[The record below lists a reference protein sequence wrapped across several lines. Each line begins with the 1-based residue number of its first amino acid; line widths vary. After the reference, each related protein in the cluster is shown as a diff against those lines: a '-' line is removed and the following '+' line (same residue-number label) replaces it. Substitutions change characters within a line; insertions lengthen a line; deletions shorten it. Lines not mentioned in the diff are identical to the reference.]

1 MADAGI
7 EKGAQPDPVMMEA
20 MRPFLWPFARIGEG
34 IEELS
39 RRTGLRPKTSSDSLK
54 VPAVIAAGNARN
66 LSDWF
71 DWAAEHL
78 GIEANL
84 VQTPVPEMLNL
95 LRAGGPAIFPSE
107 MYKLSGV
114 LSGVFLLVGWR
125 RGRPLMLT
133 PDLRIRPCD
142 PEHLRGMICW
152 PREGPLIP
160 EITRLVRAT
169 GIDPAREPRV
179 RAAMLRDQL
188 AQWQVQQIW
197 VLRLSPSA
205 SFWKQLS
212 RAGAFKKVAAMMGIY
227 AASYVAEIVGWA
239 LIGSAA
245 LGGTFDPGL
254 FVAWLL
260 LMATMI
266 PLGTLGGWWSAT
278 LALDAGRLLKARL
291 LAGALRMSSD
301 NIKRQGVGQLL
312 SRVVESQALES
323 LSLNGGMALLRSL
336 LALVFA
342 AWILGQGVAPATH
355 LLLLGGWTLLA
366 VAVSWNFFRRLR
378 VWTMTRLEMTHELI
392 EVMVGHRTRLAQE
405 PPNRSNA
412 AEDSAL
418 QNYLQISG
426 VMDWTAVTTT
436 LGVSSGWVIVG
447 LIGLVPAFVGNLEV
461 SSTAIAI
468 SLGGILFAQ
477 RAFGGISEGLAAA
490 GRAWVAWN
498 QVAPMFHAARN
509 KTSSKTYVTLEQ
521 LENEAIRMPLIDAQ
535 ALSFAYPSSN
545 ETVIE
550 STDLLISHGDR
561 ILLEGASG
569 GGKSTLAGLLT
580 GLNTARSGLLLLNGL
595 DRHTLG
601 DDWHR
606 LATSA
611 PQFHEN
617 HILSG
622 TVAFN
627 LLMGRQWPAP
637 GPDMLDAEALCK
649 ELGLGP
655 LLERMP
661 RGLNQYVG
669 ETGWQLS
676 HGERS
681 RIYLARALLQG
692 AHLTVLDESF
702 AALDPETLALCLEC
716 SLKRART
723 LMVIA
728 HP

>member
-1 MADAGI
+1 MADLGI
-7 EKGAQPDPVMMEA
+7 EKVAAEPDPRMMEA
-20 MRPFLWPFARIGEG
+20 MRPFLWPFSRLGEG
-34 IEELS
+34 VEELS
-39 RRTGLRPKTSSDSLK
+39 RRAGLRPKTASDSLK
-54 VPAVIAAGNARN
+54 VPAAIAAGNARN

-84 VQTPVPEMLNL
+84 VQTPVSEMPDL
-95 LRAGGPAIFPSE
+95 LRAGVPAIFTNG
-107 MYKLSGV
+107 MYEAPGV
-114 LSGVFLLVGWR
+114 LLLVGWR
-125 RGRPLMLT
+125 RGRPLMLA
-133 PDLRIRPCD
+133 PDLRVRSCD

-169 GIDPAREPRV
+169 GIDPAREAQV
-179 RAAMLRDQL
+179 RSAMLREQL
-188 AQWQVQQIW
+188 GQWQVERIW

-205 SFWKQLS
+205 NFWKQLS
-212 RAGAFKKVAAMMGIY
+212 HIGAFKKVAAMICIF
-227 AASYVAEIVGWA
+227 AASYVAEIFSWA

-245 LGGTFDPGL
+245 LGGNFDPGW
-254 FVAWLL
+254 FMAWLL

-278 LALDAGRLLKARL
+278 LAIDAGRVLKSRL

-301 NIKRQGVGQLL
+301 SIKRQGVGQLL

-336 LALVFA
+336 LALGFA
-342 AWILGQGVAPATH
+342 AWILSQGVAPATH

-366 VAVSWNFFRRLR
+366 VILSWNFFRKLR
-378 VWTMTRLEMTHELI
+378 RWTMTRLDMTHELI

-405 PPNRSNA
+405 PPQRSNGS
-412 AEDSAL
+412 EDSAL

-426 VMDWTAVTTT
+426 MMDWTAVTTT

-477 RAFGGISEGLAAA
+477 RAFGGISEGLSAA
-490 GRAWVAWN
+490 GRAWVAWA
-498 QVAPMFHAARN
+498 QVAPMFHAART
-509 KTSSKTYVTLEQ
+509 KTSSKAYITLEQ

-550 STDLLISHGDR
+550 ATDLLISHGDR
-561 ILLEGASG
+561 ILLEGSSG

-580 GLNTARSGLLLLNGL
+580 GLNTPRSGLLLLNGL

-622 TVAFN
+622 SVAFN
-627 LLMGRQWPAP
+627 LLMGKQWPAP
-637 GPDMLDAEALCK
+637 APDVEEAQALCE

-655 LLERMP
+655 LLARMP
-661 RGLNQYVG
+661 GGMTQYVG

-681 RIYLARALLQG
+681 RIFLARALLQG

-702 AALDPETLALCLEC
+702 AALDPETLALCLDC

>member
-1 MADAGI
+1 MADLGI
-7 EKGAQPDPVMMEA
+7 EAGVALPDPRMMEA
-20 MRPFLWPFARIGEG
+20 MRPFLWPMDRIGDA

-39 RRTGLRPKTSSDSLK
+39 RRSGLRRGGPSDALKAPSSLM
-54 VPAVIAAGNARN
+54 AGDQRN

-78 GIEANL
+78 EIEANL
-84 VQTPVPEMLNL
+84 VQTPVTEMREL
-95 LRAGGPAIFPSE
+95 LRAGGPAIIPNAMFEIP
-107 MYKLSGV
+107 GV
-114 LSGVFLLVGWR
+114 LLLIGWS
-125 RGRPLMLT
+125 RGKPRLLG
-133 PDLRIRPCD
+133 PDLRIRSCD
-142 PEHLRGMICW
+142 PEHLRSLICW

-169 GIDPAREPRV
+169 GIDPAREPQV
-179 RAAMLRDQL
+179 RAAMLSEQL
-188 AQWQVQQIW
+188 AQWQVDRIW
-197 VLRLSPSA
+197 ILRLAPSA
-205 SFWKQLS
+205 NFWKQLS
-212 RAGAFKKVAAMMGIY
+212 RVGAFRKVGAMTLIF
-227 AASYVAEIVGWA
+227 ALSYVAEIAGWA

-245 LGGTFDPGL
+245 LGGSFDPGL
-254 FVAWLL
+254 FAAWLL
-260 LMATMI
+260 LLGTMI
-266 PLGTLGGWWSAT
+266 PLQTLGGWWSAT
-278 LALDAGRLLKARL
+278 LALDAGRLLKSRL

-301 NIKRQGVGQLL
+301 SVKRQGVGQLL

-323 LSLNGGMALLRSL
+323 LSLNGGMSLLRSIL
-336 LALVFA
+336 QLGFA
-342 AWILGQGVAPATH
+342 AWILSQGIAPTAH
-355 LLLLGGWTLLA
+355 LLLLGAWTVLA
-366 VAVSWNFFRRLR
+366 IALSWNYFRRLR
-378 VWTMTRLEMTHELI
+378 AWSFARLDMTHELI

-405 PPNRSNA
+405 PPSRTHSG
-412 AEDSAL
+412 EDSGL
-418 QNYLQISG
+418 QNYLHLSSA
-426 VMDWTAVTTT
+426 MDTAAITTMM
-436 LGVSSGWVIVG
+436 GVSTGWVIVG
-447 LIGLVPAFVGNLEV
+447 LAGLVPAFVRDLDV

-477 RAFGGISEGLAAA
+477 RAFGGIADGLSAV
-490 GRAWVAWN
+490 GRALVAWK

-509 KTSSKTYVTLEQ
+509 KTSSKAYVTLEQ
-521 LENEAIRMPLIDAQ
+521 IENDAIKTPLVDAQ
-535 ALSFAYPSSN
+535 ALSFSYPSSN
-545 ETVIE
+545 ETVFE
-550 STDLLISHGDR
+550 GTDLIIAHGER
-561 ILLEGASG
+561 ILLEGPSG
-569 GGKSTLAGLLT
+569 GGKSTLAAVLT
-580 GLNTARSGLLLLNGL
+580 GLHAPKAGLLLLNGL

-617 HILSG
+617 HVLSG

-637 GPDMLDAEALCK
+637 IPDIAEAWKVCD

-655 LLERMP
+655 LLKRMP
-661 RGLNQYVG
+661 GGLQQFIG

-681 RIYLARALLQG
+681 RIFLARALLQR
-692 AHLTVLDESF
+692 ANLIVLDESF
-702 AALDPETLALCLEC
+702 AALDPETLALCLDC

>member
-7 EKGAQPDPVMMEA
+7 DIGAAEPDPRMLEA

-34 IEELS
+34 IEALS
-39 RRTGLRPKTSSDSLK
+39 RRAGLRPSTQSDAIK
-54 VPAVIAAGNARN
+54 VPATIAAGNARN

-84 VQTPVPEMLNL
+84 VQTPVSEMPDL
-95 LRAGGPAIFPSE
+95 LRSGGPAVFPNG
-107 MYKLSGV
+107 MYGAP
-114 LSGVFLLVGWR
+114 GVFLLMGWR
-125 RGRPLMLT
+125 RGKPLMLA
-133 PDLRIRPCD
+133 PDLKVRACD

-169 GIDPAREPRV
+169 GIDAAREPRV
-179 RAAMLRDQL
+179 RAAMLREQL
-188 AQWQVQQIW
+188 AQWQVERIW
-197 VLRLSPSA
+197 VLRLAPSA

-212 RAGAFKKVAAMMGIY
+212 RAGAFRKVAAMMGLF
-227 AASYVAEIVGWA
+227 AVSYVAEIVGWA

-245 LGGTFDPGL
+245 LGGTFDLGW

-266 PLGTLGGWWSAT
+266 PLQTIGGWWSAT

-301 NIKRQGVGQLL
+301 SIKRQGVGQLL

-323 LSLNGGMALLRSL
+323 LSLNGGMSLLRSL
-336 LALVFA
+336 LALAFA
-342 AWILGQGVAPATH
+342 AWILSQGVAPTTH
-355 LLLLGGWTLLA
+355 LILLGGWTLLA
-366 VAVSWNFFRRLR
+366 VALSWNFFRKLR
-378 VWTMTRLEMTHELI
+378 DWTMTRLDMTHELI

-405 PPNRSNA
+405 PPQRSNGS
-412 AEDSAL
+412 EDSAL
-418 QNYLQISG
+418 QNYLQVSG
-426 VMDWTAVTTT
+426 AMDWTAVTTT

-447 LIGLVPAFVGNLEV
+447 LIGLVPAFVGDLQV

-477 RAFGGISEGLAAA
+477 RAFGGISEGLSAA

-550 STDLLISHGDR
+550 GTDLLIAHGDR
-561 ILLEGASG
+561 LLLEGASG

-580 GLNTARSGLLLLNGL
+580 GLNTPRSGLLLLNGL

-622 TVAFN
+622 SVAFN
-627 LLMGRQWPAP
+627 LLMGKQWPAP
-637 GPDMLDAEALCK
+637 VADLREAEALCK

-655 LLERMP
+655 LIERMP
-661 RGLNQYVG
+661 GGLNQYVG

-702 AALDPETLALCLEC
+702 AALDPETLALCLDC

>member
-1 MADAGI
+1 MADAGL
-7 EKGAQPDPVMMEA
+7 ELGAANPDPRMLEA
-20 MRPFLWPFARIGEG
+20 MRPFLWPFARVGEG

-39 RRTGLRPKTSSDSLK
+39 RRAGLRPRLASDSVK
-54 VPAVIAAGNARN
+54 VPATIAAGNRRN
-66 LSDWF
+66 LADWF

-78 GIEANL
+78 GIEANM
-84 VQTPVPEMLNL
+84 VQTPVPEMLDL
-95 LRAGGPAIFPSE
+95 LRSGVPAIFPTSL
-107 MYKLSGV
+107 YGV
-114 LSGVFLLVGWR
+114 PGVFLLIGWR
-125 RGRPLMLT
+125 RGRPLLLAA
-133 PDLRIRPCD
+133 DLRIRSCD
-142 PEHLRGMICW
+142 PENLRGMICW

-160 EITRLVRAT
+160 EINRLVRAI
-169 GIDPAREPRV
+169 GIDPAREAQV
-179 RAAMLRDQL
+179 RAAMLREQL
-188 AQWQVQQIW
+188 AQWQVEPIW
-197 VLRLSPSA
+197 VLRLAPSA
-205 SFWKQLS
+205 SFLKQLS
-212 RAGAFKKVAAMMGIY
+212 RAGAFRKIAAMTGLF
-227 AASYVAEIVGWA
+227 AVSYVAEIAGWV

-245 LGGTFDPGL
+245 LGGNFDLGW
-254 FVAWLL
+254 FMAWLL

-266 PLGTLGGWWSAT
+266 PLQTMGSWWSAT

-301 NIKRQGVGQLL
+301 SIKRQGVGQLL

-323 LSLNGGMALLRSL
+323 LSLNGGMSLLRSIL
-336 LALVFA
+336 SLGFA
-342 AWILGQGVAPATH
+342 AWILGQGVAATTH
-355 LLLLGGWTLLA
+355 LTLLAGWTLLS
-366 VAVSWNFFRRLR
+366 VALAWNFFRKLRL
-378 VWTMTRLEMTHELI
+378 WTMTRLDMTHELI

-405 PPNRSNA
+405 PHQRSNA
-412 AEDSAL
+412 GEDSAL
-418 QNYLQISG
+418 QNYLHISG
-426 VMDWTAVTTT
+426 VMDWTAVSTTM
-436 LGVSSGWVIVG
+436 GVSAGWVIVG
-447 LIGLVPAFVGNLEV
+447 LIGLVPAFVGDLSV
-461 SSTAIAI
+461 SSTQIAI

-477 RAFGGISEGLAAA
+477 RAFAGISDGLSAA

-521 LENEAIRMPLIDAQ
+521 LENEAIKMPLIDAQ
-535 ALSFAYPSSN
+535 ALTFAYPSSH

-550 STDLLISHGDR
+550 STDLLIAHGDR

-569 GGKSTLAGLLT
+569 GGKSTLAALLT
-580 GLNTARSGLLLLNGL
+580 GLNTPRSGLLLLNGL

-622 TVAFN
+622 SMAFN

-637 GPDMLDAEALCK
+637 PPDLVEAQKLCQ

-661 RGLNQYVG
+661 AGLNQYVG

-681 RIYLARALLQG
+681 RIYLARALLQR

-702 AALDPETLALCLEC
+702 AALDPETLALCLDC

>member
-1 MADAGI
+1 MADAGL
-7 EKGAQPDPVMMEA
+7 ELGFADPDPGMLEA
-20 MRPFLWPFARIGEG
+20 IRPFLWPSARVGEA

-39 RRTGLRPKTSSDSLK
+39 RRTGLRPKVGSDSVK
-54 VPAVIAAGNARN
+54 VPAAIAAGNARN

-78 GIEANL
+78 GIEANQ
-84 VQTPVPEMLNL
+84 VQTPVPETLDL
-95 LRAGGPAIFPSE
+95 LRSGVPAICSTEVFE
-107 MYKLSGV
+107 TNGV
-114 LSGVFLLVGWR
+114 LLLAGWR
-125 RGRPLMLT
+125 RGRPLLLA
-133 PDLRIRPCD
+133 PDLRIRSCD
-142 PEHLRGMICW
+142 PEHLRAILCW
-152 PREGPLIP
+152 PREAPLIP
-160 EITRLVRAT
+160 KITHLIRAT
-169 GIDPAREPRV
+169 GIDPAREIQV
-179 RAAMLRDQL
+179 RNAMLQEQL
-188 AQWQVQQIW
+188 AQWNVTHIW
-197 VLRLSPSA
+197 VLRLSPSTN
-205 SFWKQLS
+205 FWKQLS
-212 RAGAFKKVAAMMGIY
+212 RIGGFRKIAAMTGIF
-227 AASYVAEIVGWA
+227 AVSYVAEIASWA

-245 LGGTFDPGL
+245 LGGNFDLGW
-254 FVAWLL
+254 FMAWLL

-266 PLGTLGGWWSAT
+266 PLQTVGGWWSAT

-301 NIKRQGVGQLL
+301 SIKRQGVGQLL

-323 LSLNGGMALLRSL
+323 LSLNGGMSLLRSIL
-336 LALVFA
+336 QLGFA
-342 AWILGQGVAPATH
+342 AWILGQGVAPTTH

-366 VAVSWNFFRRLR
+366 VALAWNFFRKLR
-378 VWTMTRLEMTHELI
+378 RWTMTRLDMTHDLI

-405 PPNRSNA
+405 PPQRSNG

-418 QNYLQISG
+418 QNYLHISG
-426 VMDWTAVTTT
+426 AMDWTAVTTT
-436 LGVSSGWVIVG
+436 MGVSSGWVIVG
-447 LIGLVPAFVGNLEV
+447 LIGLVPAFVGDLQV
-461 SSTAIAI
+461 SSGAIAI

-477 RAFGGISEGLAAA
+477 RAFGGISDGLSAA
-490 GRAWVAWN
+490 GRAWVAWQ

-509 KTSSKTYVTLEQ
+509 KTSSKAYVTLEQ
-521 LENEAIRMPLIDAQ
+521 IESDTFKMPLIDAQ
-535 ALSFAYPSSN
+535 SLTFAYPSSN

-550 STDLLISHGDR
+550 AADLVIAHGDR

-569 GGKSTLAGLLT
+569 GGKSTLAALLT
-580 GLNTARSGLLLLNGL
+580 GLNTPKSGLLLLNGL

-606 LATSA
+606 IATSA

-622 TVAFN
+622 SVAFN
-627 LLMGRQWPAP
+627 LLMGRQWPATP
-637 GPDMLDAEALCK
+637 SVSKEAQELCE

-655 LLERMP
+655 LLARMP
-661 RGLNQYVG
+661 GGINQYVG

-681 RIYLARALLQG
+681 RIFLARALLQR
-692 AHLTVLDESF
+692 AHFIVLDESF
-702 AALDPETLALCLEC
+702 AALDPETLALCLDC

>member
-1 MADAGI
+1 MADLGI
-7 EKGAQPDPVMMEA
+7 EAGTALPDPRMMEA
-20 MRPFLWPFARIGEG
+20 MRPFLWPMDRIGEG
-34 IEELS
+34 LEELS
-39 RRTGLRPKTSSDSLK
+39 RRNGLRRRGTTDPVK
-54 VPAVIAAGNARN
+54 VPAVLAAGNYRN
-66 LSDWF
+66 LADWF

-84 VQTPVPEMLNL
+84 VQTPVSEMPDL
-95 LRAGGPAIFPSE
+95 LRTGGPAVFPNGMFE
-107 MYKLSGV
+107 IPGV
-114 LSGVFLLVGWR
+114 LLLAGWR
-125 RGRPLMLT
+125 RGRPLMLA
-133 PDLRIRPCD
+133 PDLRIRPVEL
-142 PEHLRGMICW
+142 EHLRGMICW

-169 GIDPAREPRV
+169 GIDPAREAQV
-179 RAAMLRDQL
+179 RAAMLREQL
-188 AQWQVQQIW
+188 AQWEVERIW
-197 VLRLSPSA
+197 VLRLAPSA

-212 RAGAFKKVAAMMGIY
+212 RIGAFRKVAAMTGIF
-227 AASYVAEIVGWA
+227 AASYVAEIAGWA

-245 LGGTFDPGL
+245 LGGTFDLGW
-254 FVAWLL
+254 FMAWLL

-266 PLGTLGGWWSAT
+266 PLQTIGGWWSAT

-291 LAGALRMSSD
+291 LAGALRMSTDS
-301 NIKRQGVGQLL
+301 IKRQGVGQLL

-323 LSLNGGMALLRSL
+323 LSLNGGMSLLRSL
-336 LALVFA
+336 LQLGFA
-342 AWILGQGVAPATH
+342 AWILAQGVAPATH
-355 LLLLGGWTLLA
+355 LMLLGTWTLLA
-366 VAVSWNFFRRLR
+366 VALSWNFFRKLR
-378 VWTMTRLEMTHELI
+378 AWTMTRLDMTHELI

-405 PPNRSNA
+405 PPNRSNG

-418 QNYLQISG
+418 RNYLQISG
-426 VMDWTAVTTT
+426 AMDWTAVSTT

-447 LIGLVPAFVGNLEV
+447 LIGLVPAFVGDLDV

-477 RAFGGISEGLAAA
+477 RAFGGISEGLGAA
-490 GRAWVAWN
+490 GRAWVAWK

-509 KTSSKTYVTLEQ
+509 KTSSKTYITLEQ
-521 LENEAIRMPLIDAQ
+521 QESEAIRTPLIDAQ
-535 ALSFAYPSSN
+535 ALSFAYPSSA

-550 STDLLISHGDR
+550 ATDLVIAHGDR
-561 ILLEGASG
+561 ILLEGSSG

-580 GLNTARSGLLLLNGL
+580 GLNTPRSGLLLLNGL

-622 TVAFN
+622 SVAFN

-637 GPDMLDAEALCK
+637 GADHVEAHKLCE

-655 LLERMP
+655 LIARMP
-661 RGLNQYVG
+661 GGLMQYVG

-681 RIYLARALLQG
+681 RIYLARALLQN

>member
-1 MADAGI
+1 M
-7 EKGAQPDPVMMEA
+7 
-20 MRPFLWPFARIGEG
+20 
-34 IEELS
+34 
-39 RRTGLRPKTSSDSLK
+39 T
-54 VPAVIAAGNARN
+54 
-66 LSDWF
+66 
-71 DWAAEHL
+71 
-78 GIEANL
+78 
-84 VQTPVPEMLNL
+84 
-95 LRAGGPAIFPSE
+95 AIF
-107 MYKLSGV
+107 
-114 LSGVFLLVGWR
+114 
-125 RGRPLMLT
+125 
-133 PDLRIRPCD
+133 
-142 PEHLRGMICW
+142 
-152 PREGPLIP
+152 
-160 EITRLVRAT
+160 
-169 GIDPAREPRV
+169 
-179 RAAMLRDQL
+179 
-188 AQWQVQQIW
+188 
-197 VLRLSPSA
+197 
-205 SFWKQLS
+205 
-212 RAGAFKKVAAMMGIY
+212 
-227 AASYVAEIVGWA
+227 AASYVAEIAGWA

-245 LGGTFDPGL
+245 LGGTFDLGW
-254 FVAWLL
+254 FMAWLL
-260 LMATMI
+260 LMGTMI
-266 PLGTLGGWWSAT
+266 PLQTLGGWWSAT

-301 NIKRQGVGQLL
+301 SVKRQGVGQLL

-323 LSLNGGMALLRSL
+323 LSLNGGMSLLRSL
-336 LALVFA
+336 IQLGFA

-355 LLLLGGWTLLA
+355 LSLLTGWTLLA
-366 VAVSWNFFRRLR
+366 VALSWKFFRRLR
-378 VWTMTRLEMTHELI
+378 AWTITRLDMTHELI

-405 PPNRSNA
+405 PPDRSNG

-426 VMDWTAVTTT
+426 AMDWTAVTTT

-477 RAFGGISEGLAAA
+477 RAFGGIAEGLAAA

-509 KTSSKTYVTLEQ
+509 KTSSQSYVTLEQ
-521 LENEAIRMPLIDAQ
+521 LENQAIKTPLIDAQ

-550 STDLLISHGDR
+550 GADLIIAHGDR

-580 GLNTARSGLLLLNGL
+580 GLNTPKSGLLLLNGL

-622 TVAFN
+622 SVAFN

-637 GPDMLDAEALCK
+637 GADYIEAEALCK

-655 LLERMP
+655 LLARMP
-661 RGLNQYVG
+661 GGINQYVG

-681 RIYLARALLQG
+681 RIYLARALLQR

-702 AALDPETLALCLEC
+702 AALDPETLALCLDC

>member
-7 EKGAQPDPVMMEA
+7 EVGAAEPDPRMMDA

-39 RRTGLRPKTSSDSLK
+39 RRAGLRPKVGSDTVR
-54 VPAVIAAGNARN
+54 VPAAIAAGNARN
-66 LSDWF
+66 LADWF

-84 VQTPVPEMLNL
+84 VQTPVSEMLDL
-95 LRAGGPAIFPSE
+95 LRAGGPAVFPNG
-107 MYKLSGV
+107 MYGTN
-114 LSGVFLLVGWR
+114 GVFLLVGWK
-125 RGRPLMLT
+125 RGRPQLLA
-133 PDLRIRPCD
+133 PDLRIRSCD

-169 GIDPAREPRV
+169 GIDAAREPQV
-179 RAAMLRDQL
+179 RTAMLREQL
-188 AQWQVQQIW
+188 AQWEVERIW
-197 VLRLSPSA
+197 VLRLAPSA

-212 RAGAFKKVAAMMGIY
+212 RIGAFRKVAAMTAIF
-227 AASYVAEIVGWA
+227 AAGYVAEIASWA

-245 LGGTFDPGL
+245 LGGTFDLGW
-254 FVAWLL
+254 FMAWLL

-266 PLGTLGGWWSAT
+266 PLQTVGGWWSAT

-291 LAGALRMSSD
+291 LAGAMRMSSD
-301 NIKRQGVGQLL
+301 SIKRQGVGQLL

-323 LSLNGGMALLRSL
+323 LSLNGGMALLRSV
-336 LALVFA
+336 LALGFA

-366 VAVSWNFFRRLR
+366 VALSWNFFRKLR
-378 VWTMTRLEMTHELI
+378 TWTMTRLDMTHELI

-405 PPNRSNA
+405 PPNRSNSG
-412 AEDSAL
+412 EDSAL

-426 VMDWTAVTTT
+426 AMDWTAVTTT

-447 LIGLVPAFVGNLEV
+447 LVGLVPAFVSNLEV

-477 RAFGGISEGLAAA
+477 RAFGGISEGLTAA
-490 GRAWVAWN
+490 GRAWVAWV

-550 STDLLISHGDR
+550 ATDLLIAHGDR

-580 GLNTARSGLLLLNGL
+580 GLNTPRSGLLLLNGL

-627 LLMGRQWPAP
+627 LLMGKQWPAP
-637 GPDMLDAEALCK
+637 VVDRKAAQDLCE

-655 LLERMP
+655 LLARMP
-661 RGLNQYVG
+661 GGLNQYVG

-702 AALDPETLALCLEC
+702 AALDPETLALCLDC

>member
-1 MADAGI
+1 MADVGI
-7 EKGAQPDPVMMEA
+7 EKGVARPDPVMMEA
-20 MRPFLWPFARIGEG
+20 MRPFLWPLARVGEG

-39 RRTGLRPKTSSDSLK
+39 RRSGLRPKTGSDSVK
-54 VPAVIAAGNARN
+54 VPAALAAGNPRN

-78 GIEANL
+78 GIEATL
-84 VQTPVPEMLNL
+84 VSTPVPELPNL
-95 LRAGGPAIFPSE
+95 LRVGGPAIFSSL
-107 MYKLSGV
+107 MFDV
-114 LSGVFLLVGWR
+114 NGVFLLVGWR

-142 PEHLRGMICW
+142 PEHLRALICW

-169 GIDPAREPRV
+169 GIDPAREARV
-179 RAAMLRDQL
+179 RAAMLGEQL
-188 AQWQVQQIW
+188 AQWQIESIW
-197 VLRLSPSA
+197 ALRLAPSA
-205 SFWKQLS
+205 SFLRQLS
-212 RAGAFKKVAAMMGIY
+212 RVGAFRKVAAMTGIF
-227 AASYVAEIVGWA
+227 AASYVAEIAGWA

-245 LGGTFDPGL
+245 LGGTFDPSL
-254 FVAWLL
+254 FMAWLL

-266 PLGTLGGWWSAT
+266 PLQTLGGWWSAN

-301 NIKRQGVGQLL
+301 SIKRQGVGQLL

-323 LSLNGGMALLRSL
+323 LSLNGGMALLRSIL
-336 LALVFA
+336 QLGFA

-355 LLLLGGWTLLA
+355 LLLLSGWTLLA
-366 VAVSWNFFRRLR
+366 IALSWNFFRKLR
-378 VWTMTRLEMTHELI
+378 RWTMTRLDMTHELI

-405 PPNRSNA
+405 PPNRSNRP
-412 AEDSAL
+412 EDSAL

-426 VMDWTAVTTT
+426 AMDWTSVSTT
-436 LGVSSGWVIVG
+436 LGVSTGWVIVG
-447 LIGLVPAFVGNLEV
+447 LIGLVPAFVGDLQV

-477 RAFGGISEGLAAA
+477 RAFSGISAGLSAA
-490 GRAWVAWN
+490 GRAWVAWY

-509 KTSSKTYVTLEQ
+509 KTSSQTYVTLEQ
-521 LENEAIRMPLIDAQ
+521 LENSAIKTPLIDAQ
-535 ALSFAYPSSN
+535 ALTFAYPSSN
-545 ETVIE
+545 ETVVE
-550 STDLLISHGDR
+550 GADLLIAHGDR
-561 ILLEGASG
+561 ILLEGPSG

-580 GLNTARSGLLLLNGL
+580 GLNTPGSGLLLLNGL

-622 TVAFN
+622 SVAFN

-637 GPDMLDAEALCK
+637 DPDKWEAQQLCI

-655 LLERMP
+655 LIERMP
-661 RGLNQYVG
+661 AGLNQYVG

-681 RIYLARALLQG
+681 RIYLARALLQR

-702 AALDPETLALCLEC
+702 AALDPETLALCLDC

>member
-7 EKGAQPDPVMMEA
+7 EVDAAEPDPGMVEA

-39 RRTGLRPKTSSDSLK
+39 RRSGLRPRLASDTVK
-54 VPAVIAAGNARN
+54 VPATIAAGNARN
-66 LSDWF
+66 LADWF

-84 VQTPVPEMLNL
+84 VQTPVSEMPDL
-95 LRAGGPAIFPSE
+95 LRAGGPAVFPNG
-107 MYKLSGV
+107 MYGTP
-114 LSGVFLLVGWR
+114 GVFLLLGWR
-125 RGRPLMLT
+125 RGRPQLLA
-133 PDLRIRPCD
+133 PDLRIRSCD

-169 GIDPAREPRV
+169 GIDAARESRV
-179 RAAMLRDQL
+179 RTAMLREQL
-188 AQWQVQQIW
+188 AQWEVERIW
-197 VLRLSPSA
+197 VLRLPPSA

-212 RAGAFKKVAAMMGIY
+212 RIGAFRKVAAMTGIF
-227 AASYVAEIVGWA
+227 AASYVAEIAGWA

-245 LGGTFDPGL
+245 LGGTFDLGW
-254 FVAWLL
+254 FMAWLL
-260 LMATMI
+260 LMGTMI
-266 PLGTLGGWWSAT
+266 PLQTLGSWWSAT

-323 LSLNGGMALLRSL
+323 LSLNGGMSLLRSL
-336 LALVFA
+336 LQLGFA
-342 AWILGQGVAPATH
+342 AWILAQGVAPATH

-366 VAVSWNFFRRLR
+366 VALSWNFFRKLR
-378 VWTMTRLEMTHELI
+378 RWTITRLDMTHELI

-405 PPNRSNA
+405 PPNRSNG

-426 VMDWTAVTTT
+426 AMDWTAVSTT

-490 GRAWVAWN
+490 GRAWVAWK
-498 QVAPMFHAARN
+498 QVAPMFYAARN
-509 KTSSKTYVTLEQ
+509 KKSSQTYVTLEQ

-535 ALSFAYPSSN
+535 ALTFAYPSSN

-550 STDLLISHGDR
+550 ATDLLIAHGDR
-561 ILLEGASG
+561 ILLEGSSG

-580 GLNTARSGLLLLNGL
+580 GLNAPKSGLLLLNGL

-622 TVAFN
+622 SVAFN

-637 GPDMLDAEALCK
+637 GPDQIEAMELCE

-655 LLERMP
+655 LLARMP
-661 RGLNQYVG
+661 GGINQYVG

>member
-1 MADAGI
+1 MADVGI
-7 EKGAQPDPVMMEA
+7 EKGVAKPDPVMMEA
-20 MRPFLWPFARIGEG
+20 MRPFLWPLARLGEG

-39 RRTGLRPKTSSDSLK
+39 RRSGLRPKTTSDSVK
-54 VPAVIAAGNARN
+54 VPAAIAAGDPRN
-66 LSDWF
+66 LVDWF

-78 GIEANL
+78 GIEATF
-84 VQTPVPEMLNL
+84 VQTPVPEVPAL
-95 LRAGGPAIFPSE
+95 LRSGGPAVFSNS
-107 MYKLSGV
+107 MYGMQ
-114 LSGVFLLVGWR
+114 GVFLLMGWR

-133 PDLRIRPCD
+133 PELRIRPCD
-142 PEHLRGMICW
+142 PEHLRGMVCW
-152 PREGPLIP
+152 SREGPLMA

-169 GIDPAREPRV
+169 GIDPARESKV
-179 RAAMLRDQL
+179 RAAMLSEQL
-188 AQWQVQQIW
+188 AQWNVERIW
-197 VLRLSPSA
+197 ILRLPPSA

-212 RAGAFKKVAAMMGIY
+212 RIGAFRKVAALTGLF
-227 AASYVAEIVGWA
+227 AVSYVAEIAGWA

-245 LGGTFDPGL
+245 LGGNFDLGW
-254 FVAWLL
+254 FMAWLL

-266 PLGTLGGWWSAT
+266 PLQTMGAWWSAT

-301 NIKRQGVGQLL
+301 SIKRQGVGQLL

-323 LSLNGGMALLRSL
+323 LSLNGGMSLLRSL
-336 LALVFA
+336 LQLGFA
-342 AWILGQGVAPATH
+342 AWILAQGVAPSTH

-366 VAVSWNFFRRLR
+366 IALSWNFFRKLRTWTIIRLD
-378 VWTMTRLEMTHELI
+378 MTHELI

-405 PPNRSNA
+405 PPNRSNGP
-412 AEDSAL
+412 EDSAL

-426 VMDWTAVTTT
+426 AMDWTSVSTT
-436 LGVSSGWVIVG
+436 LGVSTGWVIVG
-447 LIGLVPAFVGNLEV
+447 LIGLVPAFVGDLQV

-477 RAFGGISEGLAAA
+477 RAFAGISAGLSAA
-490 GRAWVAWN
+490 GRAWVAWY

-509 KTSSKTYVTLEQ
+509 KTSSQTYVTLEQ
-521 LENEAIRMPLIDAQ
+521 LENSAIKTPLIDAQ
-535 ALSFAYPSSN
+535 ALTFAYPSSN

-550 STDLLISHGDR
+550 GTDLLVAHGDR

-580 GLNTARSGLLLLNGL
+580 GLNTPGSGLLLLNGL

-622 TVAFN
+622 SIAFN

-637 GPDMLDAEALCK
+637 DPDKWEALELCK

-661 RGLNQYVG
+661 AGINQYVG

-681 RIYLARALLQG
+681 RIYLARALLQR

>member
-1 MADAGI
+1 
-7 EKGAQPDPVMMEA
+7 
-20 MRPFLWPFARIGEG
+20 
-34 IEELS
+34 
-39 RRTGLRPKTSSDSLK
+39 
-54 VPAVIAAGNARN
+54 
-66 LSDWF
+66 
-71 DWAAEHL
+71 
-78 GIEANL
+78 
-84 VQTPVPEMLNL
+84 
-95 LRAGGPAIFPSE
+95 
-107 MYKLSGV
+107 
-114 LSGVFLLVGWR
+114 
-125 RGRPLMLT
+125 
-133 PDLRIRPCD
+133 
-142 PEHLRGMICW
+142 
-152 PREGPLIP
+152 
-160 EITRLVRAT
+160 
-169 GIDPAREPRV
+169 
-179 RAAMLRDQL
+179 
-188 AQWQVQQIW
+188 
-197 VLRLSPSA
+197 
-205 SFWKQLS
+205 
-212 RAGAFKKVAAMMGIY
+212 
-227 AASYVAEIVGWA
+227 
-239 LIGSAA
+239 
-245 LGGTFDPGL
+245 
-254 FVAWLL
+254 
-260 LMATMI
+260 
-266 PLGTLGGWWSAT
+266 
-278 LALDAGRLLKARL
+278 
-291 LAGALRMSSD
+291 
-301 NIKRQGVGQLL
+301 
-312 SRVVESQALES
+312 ALES
-323 LSLNGGMALLRSL
+323 LSLNGGMALLRSV
-336 LALVFA
+336 LALGFA
-342 AWILGQGVAPATH
+342 AWILSQGVAPGTH

-366 VAVSWNFFRRLR
+366 LALSWNFFRKLR
-378 VWTMTRLEMTHELI
+378 TWTMTRLDMTHELI

-405 PPNRSNA
+405 PPSRSNGG
-412 AEDSAL
+412 EDSAL

-447 LIGLVPAFVGNLEV
+447 LIGLVPAFVSDLEV

-477 RAFGGISEGLAAA
+477 RAFGGISDGLSAA
-490 GRAWVAWN
+490 GRAWVAWA

-509 KTSSKTYVTLEQ
+509 KTSSKAYVTLEQ
-521 LENEAIRMPLIDAQ
+521 LETEAIKTPLIDAQ
-535 ALSFAYPSSN
+535 SLSFAYPSSN

-550 STDLLISHGDR
+550 ATDLLIAHGDR

-580 GLNTARSGLLLLNGL
+580 GLSTPRSGLLLLNGL

-637 GPDMLDAEALCK
+637 AADRKEAQDLCE

-655 LLERMP
+655 LLARMP
-661 RGLNQYVG
+661 GGLNQYVG

-702 AALDPETLALCLEC
+702 AALDPETLALCLDC

>member
-1 MADAGI
+1 MADAGV
-7 EKGAQPDPVMMEA
+7 EKIAAEPDPRMMEA

-39 RRTGLRPKTSSDSLK
+39 RRAGLRPSLGSDSLK
-54 VPAVIAAGNARN
+54 VPAAIAAGDARN
-66 LSDWF
+66 LADWF

-84 VQTPVPEMLNL
+84 VQTPVSEMMDL
-95 LRAGGPAIFPSE
+95 LRAGGPAVFPNG
-107 MYKLSGV
+107 MYGAPGV
-114 LSGVFLLVGWR
+114 LLLLGWR
-125 RGRPLMLT
+125 RGRPLMLA
-133 PDLRIRPCD
+133 PDLQVRSCD

-160 EITRLVRAT
+160 AITRLVRAT
-169 GIDPAREPRV
+169 GIDPAREPQV
-179 RAAMLRDQL
+179 RSAMLREQL
-188 AQWQVQQIW
+188 AQWQVERIW
-197 VLRLSPSA
+197 VLRLAPSA
-205 SFWKQLS
+205 NFWKQLA
-212 RAGAFKKVAAMMGIY
+212 RIGVFRKVAGMMALFAIG
-227 AASYVAEIVGWA
+227 YVTEIIGWV

-245 LGGTFDPGL
+245 LGGTFDPGY
-254 FVAWLL
+254 FMAWLL
-260 LMATMI
+260 LMGTMI

-278 LALDAGRLLKARL
+278 LALDAGRVLKARL

-301 NIKRQGVGQLL
+301 SIKRQGVGQLL

-323 LSLNGGMALLRSL
+323 LSLNGGMSLVRSL
-336 LALVFA
+336 LALGFA
-342 AWILGQGVAPATH
+342 AWILGQGVAPTTH
-355 LLLLGGWTLLA
+355 LALLGGWTILA
-366 VAVSWNFFRRLR
+366 VALSWNFFRRLR
-378 VWTMTRLEMTHELI
+378 DWTMTRLDMTHDLI

-405 PPNRSNA
+405 PPQRSNA
-412 AEDSAL
+412 GEDSAL

-426 VMDWTAVTTT
+426 AMDWTAITTT
-436 LGVSSGWVIVG
+436 MGVSAGWVIVG
-447 LIGLVPAFVGNLEV
+447 LIGLVPAFVSDLRV
-461 SSTAIAI
+461 SSSAIAI

-477 RAFGGISEGLAAA
+477 RAFGGIAEGLTAV

-509 KTSSKTYVTLEQ
+509 KTSSQTYLTLEQ
-521 LENEAIRMPLIDAQ
+521 LEIEAVKMPLVDAQ
-535 ALSFAYPSSN
+535 ALTFSYPSSN

-550 STDLLISHGDR
+550 ATDLLVSHGDR

-580 GLNTARSGLLLLNGL
+580 GLYTPKSGLLLLNGL

-617 HILSG
+617 YILSG
-622 TVAFN
+622 SVAFN

-637 GPDMLDAEALCK
+637 APDIQEAQELCE

-655 LLERMP
+655 LLARMP
-661 RGLNQYVG
+661 GGLTQYVG

-681 RIYLARALLQG
+681 RIYLARALLQR

-702 AALDPETLALCLEC
+702 AALDPETLDLCLKC

>member
-7 EKGAQPDPVMMEA
+7 EKGAAQPDPGMMEA
-20 MRPFLWPFARIGEG
+20 MRPFLWPFHRIGEG
-34 IEELS
+34 MEELS
-39 RRTGLRPKTSSDSLK
+39 RRSGLRPRTSSDSLK
-54 VPAVIAAGNARN
+54 LPAAIAAGNARN
-66 LSDWF
+66 LADWF

-84 VQTPVPEMLNL
+84 VQTPVSEMPDL
-95 LRAGGPAIFPSE
+95 LRAGGPAIFPNG
-107 MYKLSGV
+107 MYEAPGV
-114 LSGVFLLVGWR
+114 LLLVGWR
-125 RGRPLMLT
+125 RGRPLMLA

-142 PEHLRGMICW
+142 PEHLRSMICW

-169 GIDPAREPRV
+169 GIGAAREPRV
-179 RAAMLRDQL
+179 RAAMLREQL
-188 AQWQVQQIW
+188 AQWQVERIW
-197 VLRLSPSA
+197 VLRLAPSA

-212 RAGAFKKVAAMMGIY
+212 RIGAFRKIAAMI
-227 AASYVAEIVGWA
+227 ALFAISYVAEIIGWL

-245 LGGTFDPGL
+245 LGGTFDPGW

-266 PLGTLGGWWSAT
+266 PLGTLGGWWSAN

-301 NIKRQGVGQLL
+301 SIKRQGVGQLL

-323 LSLNGGMALLRSL
+323 LSLNGGMSLLRSV
-336 LALVFA
+336 LALGFA
-342 AWILGQGVAPATH
+342 AWILSQGVAPATH
-355 LLLLGGWTLLA
+355 LILLGAWTLLA
-366 VAVSWNFFRRLR
+366 VMLSWNFFRRLR
-378 VWTMTRLEMTHELI
+378 TWTMTRLDMTHELI

-405 PPNRSNA
+405 PPQRSNA
-412 AEDSAL
+412 SEDSAL

-426 VMDWTAVTTT
+426 LMDWTAVTTT
-436 LGVSSGWVIVG
+436 LGVSTGWVIVG
-447 LIGLVPAFVGNLEV
+447 LIGLVPAFVSDLQV
-461 SSTAIAI
+461 SSTSIAI

-477 RAFGGISEGLAAA
+477 RAFGGISEGLSAA
-490 GRAWVAWN
+490 GRAWVAWQ

-535 ALSFAYPSSN
+535 ALTFSYPSSN

-550 STDLLISHGDR
+550 STDLLIAHGDR

-569 GGKSTLAGLLT
+569 GGKSTLAALLT
-580 GLNTARSGLLLLNGL
+580 GLNAPGSGLLLLNGL

-622 TVAFN
+622 SVAFN

-637 GPDMLDAEALCK
+637 PEFRKEAEELCE

-655 LLERMP
+655 LLARMP
-661 RGLNQYVG
+661 GGINQYVG

>member
-1 MADAGI
+1 MADAGL
-7 EKGAQPDPVMMEA
+7 EAGAALPDPRMMEA
-20 MRPFLWPFARIGEG
+20 IRPFLWPMDRIGEG

-39 RRTGLRPKTSSDSLK
+39 RRTGLRRRAPSDAVK
-54 VPAVIAAGNARN
+54 VPATIAAGNARN
-66 LSDWF
+66 LADWF

-84 VQTPVPEMLNL
+84 VQTPVSEMRDL
-95 LRAGGPAIFPSE
+95 LRAGGPAVFPNG
-107 MYKLSGV
+107 MFGIPGV
-114 LSGVFLLVGWR
+114 LLLVGWR
-125 RGRPLMLT
+125 RGKPRLLA
-133 PDLRIRPCD
+133 PDLRIRSCD

-179 RAAMLRDQL
+179 RAAMLREQL
-188 AQWQVQQIW
+188 AQWQVERIW
-197 VLRLSPSA
+197 ILRLAPSA

-212 RAGAFKKVAAMMGIY
+212 RIGAFRKIAAMTAIF
-227 AASYVAEIVGWA
+227 ALSYMAEIAGWA

-245 LGGTFDPGL
+245 LGGSFDLGW
-254 FVAWLL
+254 FAAWLL
-260 LMATMI
+260 LVATMI
-266 PLGTLGGWWSAT
+266 PLQTLGGWWSAT
-278 LALDAGRLLKARL
+278 LALDAGRLLKSRL

-301 NIKRQGVGQLL
+301 SVKRQGVGQLL

-323 LSLNGGMALLRSL
+323 LSLNGGMSLLRAVL
-336 LALVFA
+336 QLAFA
-342 AWILGQGVAPATH
+342 AWILGQGVAPTAH
-355 LLLLGGWTLLA
+355 LLLLGGWTLIAIAL
-366 VAVSWNFFRRLR
+366 SWHYFMRLR
-378 VWTMTRLEMTHELI
+378 AWSLARLDMTHDLI
-392 EVMVGHRTRLAQE
+392 ETMVGHRTRLAQE
-405 PPNRSNA
+405 PPSRSHTG
-412 AEDSAL
+412 EDNAL
-418 QNYLQISG
+418 QNYLHLSG
-426 VMDWTAVTTT
+426 AMDSSAMTTVM
-436 LGVSSGWVIVG
+436 GVSAGWVIVG
-447 LIGLVPAFVGNLEV
+447 LAGLVPAFVGDLNV

-477 RAFGGISEGLAAA
+477 RAFGGIADGLAAA
-490 GRAWVAWN
+490 GRALVAWR

-509 KTSSKTYVTLEQ
+509 KTSSQTYVTLEQ
-521 LENEAIRMPLIDAQ
+521 IENEAMKTPLIDAQ
-535 ALSFAYPSSN
+535 ALCFSYPSSN
-545 ETVIE
+545 ETVFE
-550 STDLLISHGDR
+550 GTDLIIAHGER
-561 ILLEGASG
+561 ILLEGPSG
-569 GGKSTLAGLLT
+569 GGKSTLAAVLT
-580 GLNTARSGLLLLNGL
+580 GLHKPKAGLLLLNGL

-622 TVAFN
+622 SVAFN

-637 GPDMLDAEALCK
+637 PADQMEAEALCK

-655 LLERMP
+655 LLDRMP
-661 RGLNQYVG
+661 GGLSQYVG

-702 AALDPETLALCLEC
+702 AALDPETLALCLDC

>member
-1 MADAGI
+1 MADLGI
-7 EKGAQPDPVMMEA
+7 EAGAALPDSAMMEA
-20 MRPFLWPFARIGEG
+20 MRPFLWPMDRIGEG
-34 IEELS
+34 LEELS
-39 RRTGLRPKTSSDSLK
+39 RRSGLRRRAPGDTVK
-54 VPAVIAAGNARN
+54 VPAVLAAGNFRN
-66 LSDWF
+66 LADWF

-84 VQTPVPEMLNL
+84 VQTPVSEMPEL
-95 LRAGGPAIFPSE
+95 LRTGGPAVFPNGMFE
-107 MYKLSGV
+107 IPGV
-114 LSGVFLLVGWR
+114 LLLAGWR
-125 RGRPLMLT
+125 RGRPLLLA
-133 PDLRIRPCD
+133 PDLRIRPVD
-142 PEHLRGMICW
+142 PEHLRAMICW

-160 EITRLVRAT
+160 EITRLVRGT
-169 GIDPAREPRV
+169 GIDPAREPQV
-179 RAAMLRDQL
+179 RAAMLREQL
-188 AQWQVQQIW
+188 AQWEVERIW
-197 VLRLSPSA
+197 VLRLAPSA

-212 RAGAFKKVAAMMGIY
+212 RVGAFRKVAAMTGIF
-227 AASYVAEIVGWA
+227 AVSYVAEIAGWA

-245 LGGTFDPGL
+245 LGGTFDLGW
-254 FVAWLL
+254 FMAWLL

-266 PLGTLGGWWSAT
+266 PLQTIGGWWSAT

-301 NIKRQGVGQLL
+301 SVKRQGVGQLL

-323 LSLNGGMALLRSL
+323 LSLNGGMSLLRSL
-336 LALVFA
+336 LQLGFA

-366 VAVSWNFFRRLR
+366 VALAWNFFHKLR
-378 VWTMTRLEMTHELI
+378 AWTLTRLDMTHELI

-405 PPNRSNA
+405 PPDRSNS

-426 VMDWTAVTTT
+426 AMDWTAVSTT

-447 LIGLVPAFVGNLEV
+447 LIGLVPAFVGDLEV

-477 RAFGGISEGLAAA
+477 RAFGGISDGLAAA
-490 GRAWVAWN
+490 GRAWVAWK
-498 QVAPMFHAARN
+498 QVAPMFHAART
-509 KTSSKTYVTLEQ
+509 KRSSQAYITLEQ
-521 LENEAIRMPLIDAQ
+521 QESKAISMPLIDAQ
-535 ALSFAYPSSN
+535 ALTFAYPSSN

-550 STDLLISHGDR
+550 ATDILISHGDR
-561 ILLEGASG
+561 ILLEGSSG

-580 GLNTARSGLLLLNGL
+580 GLNTPRSGLLLLNGL

-622 TVAFN
+622 SVAFN

-637 GPDMLDAEALCK
+637 GPDHVEAQKLCE

-655 LLERMP
+655 LIARMP
-661 RGLNQYVG
+661 GGLMQYVG

-681 RIYLARALLQG
+681 RIFLARALLQN

>member
-1 MADAGI
+1 MADAGLEI
-7 EKGAQPDPVMMEA
+7 AQPDLRMLRA
-20 MRPFLWPFARIGEG
+20 MRPMLWPFARIGEG

-39 RRTGLRPKTSSDSLK
+39 RRSGLRKGRGGDAIK
-54 VPAVIAAGNARN
+54 VPAVIAAGEARN
-66 LSDWF
+66 LADWF
-71 DWAAEHL
+71 EWAAEHL
-78 GIEANL
+78 EIEANL
-84 VQTPVPEMLNL
+84 VQTPISEVIDL
-95 LRAGGPAIFPSE
+95 LRAGGPAVFPNN
-107 MYKLSGV
+107 MYGID
-114 LSGVFLLVGWR
+114 GVFLLVGWK
-125 RGRPLMLT
+125 RGKPQMLA
-133 PDLRIRPCD
+133 PDLRIRSVD

-152 PREGPLIP
+152 PTEGPLMP

-169 GIDPAREPRV
+169 GIDAAHEPRV
-179 RAAMLRDQL
+179 RDAMLREQL
-188 AQWQVQQIW
+188 AQFEVERIW
-197 VLRLSPSA
+197 VLRLAPSA

-212 RAGAFKKVAAMMGIY
+212 RIGAFRKVWAMTAIF
-227 AASYVAEIVGWA
+227 ALTYVAEIAGWA

-245 LGGTFDPGL
+245 LGGTFDLGW
-254 FVAWLL
+254 FSAWLL

-291 LAGALRMSSD
+291 LAGALRMSADS
-301 NIKRQGVGQLL
+301 IKRQGVGQLL

-323 LSLNGGMALLRSL
+323 LSLNGGMSLLRSV
-336 LALVFA
+336 LALGFA
-342 AWILGQGVAPATH
+342 AWILGQGVAPTTH

-366 VAVSWNFFRRLR
+366 LALSWHYFRRLR
-378 VWTMTRLEMTHELI
+378 DWSMTRLDMTHDLI
-392 EVMVGHRTRLAQE
+392 ETMVGHRTRLAQE
-405 PPNRSNA
+405 PPGRSHSG
-412 AEDSAL
+412 EDSAL
-418 QNYLQISG
+418 QNYVHLSG
-426 VMDWTAVTTT
+426 AMDWSAITTT
-436 LGVSSGWVIVG
+436 MGISTGWVIVG
-447 LIGLVPAFVGNLEV
+447 LAGLVPAFVSDLNV
-461 SSTAIAI
+461 SGTAIAI

-477 RAFGGISEGLAAA
+477 RAFAGIAEGLSAA
-490 GRAWVAWN
+490 GRALVAWN
-498 QVAPMFHAARN
+498 QVSPMFHAARN
-509 KTSSKTYVTLEQ
+509 KTSSQAYVTLEQ
-521 LENEAIRMPLIDAQ
+521 LESEVIKTPLIDAQ
-535 ALSFAYPSSN
+535 ALRFSYPSSN
-545 ETVIE
+545 EKVIE
-550 STDLLISHGDR
+550 GADLIIAHGER
-561 ILLEGASG
+561 ILLEGPSG

-580 GLNTARSGLLLLNGL
+580 GLNKPDAGLLLLNGL

-606 LATSA
+606 VATSA

-622 TVAFN
+622 SVAFN

-637 GPDMLDAEALCK
+637 DALLKEAEELCG

-661 RGLNQYVG
+661 GGLGQYVG

-681 RIYLARALLQG
+681 RIFLARALLQG

-702 AALDPETLALCLEC
+702 AALDPETLALCLNC

>member
-1 MADAGI
+1 MADAGL
-7 EKGAQPDPVMMEA
+7 ELGAAKPDPRMLDA
-20 MRPFLWPFARIGEG
+20 MRPFLWPFARLGEG

-39 RRTGLRPKTSSDSLK
+39 RRAGLRPKLASDSVK
-54 VPAVIAAGNARN
+54 VPATIAAGNIRN

-78 GIEANL
+78 GIEANM
-84 VQTPVPEMLNL
+84 VQTPVPELPDL
-95 LRAGGPAIFPSE
+95 LR
-107 MYKLSGV
+107 SGV
-114 LSGVFLLVGWR
+114 PAVFPTPLYGAPGVFLLAGWR
-125 RGRPLMLT
+125 RSRPLLLA
-133 PDLRIRPCD
+133 PDLRIRSCD

-160 EITRLVRAT
+160 EITRLIRAT
-169 GIDPAREPRV
+169 GINPARETQV

-188 AQWQVQQIW
+188 AQWQIEPIW
-197 VLRLSPSA
+197 VLRLAPSA

-212 RAGAFKKVAAMMGIY
+212 RIGAFRKIAAMTGLF
-227 AASYVAEIVGWA
+227 AVSYVAEIASWV

-245 LGGTFDPGL
+245 LGGNFDLGWFL
-254 FVAWLL
+254 AWVL

-266 PLGTLGGWWSAT
+266 PLQTVGAWWSAT

-301 NIKRQGVGQLL
+301 SIKRQGVGQLL

-323 LSLNGGMALLRSL
+323 LSLNGGMSLLRSIL
-336 LALVFA
+336 SLGFA
-342 AWILGQGVAPATH
+342 AWILGQGVAPTTH
-355 LLLLGGWTLLA
+355 LTLLCVWTFLA
-366 VAVSWNFFRRLR
+366 VALALNFFRKLRL
-378 VWTMTRLEMTHELI
+378 WTMTRLDMTHDLI

-405 PPNRSNA
+405 PAQRSNA
-412 AEDSAL
+412 GEDSAL
-418 QNYLQISG
+418 QNYLHISG
-426 VMDWTAVTTT
+426 VMDWTAVSTTM
-436 LGVSSGWVIVG
+436 GVSAGWVIVG
-447 LIGLVPAFVGNLEV
+447 LIGLVPAFVGDLSV

-477 RAFGGISEGLAAA
+477 RAFAGISDGLSAA
-490 GRAWVAWN
+490 GRAWVAWV

-521 LENEAIRMPLIDAQ
+521 LENEAIKMPLIDAQ
-535 ALSFAYPSSN
+535 ALTFAYPSSN

-550 STDLLISHGDR
+550 SSDLLIAHGDR

-580 GLNTARSGLLLLNGL
+580 GLSTPKSGLLLLNGL

-606 LATSA
+606 IATSA

-622 TVAFN
+622 SMAFN

-637 GPDMLDAEALCK
+637 APDLLEAWELCQ

-655 LLERMP
+655 LVERMP
-661 RGLNQYVG
+661 GGLNQYVG

-681 RIYLARALLQG
+681 RIYLARALLQR